1 MSDTNNTGEFEEP
14 RGIDFDYVGTHEIE
28 RTSSAKRD
36 YLERQSQA
44 TDGGQAPSDS
54 GAFIHHEHQQGSHS
68 YADTQIDQNEKQYTH
83 SGQQSAVVGSTFYAD
98 DTSPDRQNDYE
109 RLWRY
114 NAGTDGHVAN
124 GNVRQ
129 GDSLKVDSNK
139 KFVHERV
146 ETLCTQAGAT
156 SQQTHAVCSRLRGTD
171 KRRFNYLL
179 SAGVFDE
186 EEHERIKA
194 DDELKSPTTEIVAV
208 GVLGC
213 VLAYYTNDPLGHPT
227 LHDAAEIV
235 GITDVPTLC
244 YEIAEKMEF
253 NWVEASDFEGKD
265 V

>member
-14 RGIDFDYVGTHEIE
+14 RGIDYDYVATHEIE

-36 YLERQSQA
+36 WLERQSQV
-44 TDGGQAPSDS
+44 TDGGQAREDQ
-54 GAFIHHEHQQGSHS
+54 GAFIHHEYQQGSHS
-68 YADTQIDQNEKQYTH
+68 YADTEIDQNEQVHTH
-83 SGQQSAVVGSTFYAD
+83 AGQQSAVAGSTFYAD
-98 DTSPDRQNDYE
+98 DASPDRQSDYE
-109 RLWRY
+109 RLWQY
-114 NAGTDGHVAN
+114 NAGTDSHVAN

-156 SQQTHAVCSRLRGTD
+156 SQQTHAVCSRLRGVD
-171 KRRFNYLL
+171 KRKFNYLL
-179 SAGVFDE
+179 SAGVFDP

-194 DDELKSPTTEIVAV
+194 DDDLKSPTTEIVAV

-213 VLAYYTNDPLGHPT
+213 ILAYYCDNPLEHPT

-235 GITDVPTLC
+235 GITDVHTLC
-244 YEIAEKMEF
+244 YEICEKMEF
-253 NWVEASDFEGKD
+253 DWCDPSDFEGTD